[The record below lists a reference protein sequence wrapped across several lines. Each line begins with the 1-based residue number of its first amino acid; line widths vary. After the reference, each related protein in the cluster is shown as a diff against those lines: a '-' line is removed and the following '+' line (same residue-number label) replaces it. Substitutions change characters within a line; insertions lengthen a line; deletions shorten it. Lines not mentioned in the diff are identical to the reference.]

1 MPAAKQRQE
10 SSSTRKW
17 RAISDIIRSMVKPM
31 TNLVRTWL
39 LILVAGATSLLAQQ
53 AGAPV
58 TIRAAQVFDG
68 RAVQRNVVV
77 TVRGSKIELVAP
89 AAGAVTYDLGS
100 MTLLPGFID
109 THVHIGWHFD
119 ANNRWVESG
128 EPADQAALY
137 GAENAYVTLM
147 AGFTTVQSVG
157 APSDKPLRDA
167 IARGVLPGPR
177 ILTSLDQMTDARL
190 TPEQLREYVRK
201 KKSEGA
207 DLIKIFA
214 SLSIREGGTPTFS
227 QEQLDAACGEARAQG
242 LRAMIHAQSAESMI
256 RAARAHCTSVEHGVM
271 ATQESLTLLAQNGVW
286 FDPNIGLNFPNYFEY
301 KPRFLGLGNYTEE
314 GFAAMEKAHA
324 LGGPMLAMALRTPGL
339 KMVMGTDA
347 NAGAHGQN
355 AKETIERVRIGQK
368 PMEALIDLTSRG
380 AESMNLQNTIGSI
393 IPGLEADLVAGDGTL
408 LTDITALQRVRFVM
422 KAGKIYK
429 R

>member
-1 MPAAKQRQE
+1 MPE
-10 SSSTRKW
+10 VL
-17 RAISDIIRSMVKPM
+17 RA
-31 TNLVRTWL
+31 WA
-39 LILVAGATSLLAQQ
+39 LILLAGAASVSMPQ
-53 AGAPV
+53 ANAPIS
-58 TIRAAQVFDG
+58 IRAAQVFDG
-68 RAVQRNVVV
+68 RGRVQRNVVV
-77 TVRGSKIELVAP
+77 TVRGSKIESVAP
-89 AAGAVTYDLGS
+89 AAGAVTHDLGS

-119 ANNRWVESG
+119 GNGRWVGGG

-147 AGFTTVQSVG
+147 AGFTTIQSVG

-190 TPEQLREYVRK
+190 TPQQLREYVRK
-201 KKSEGA
+201 KKVESA

-214 SLSIREGGTPTFS
+214 SASIRDGGVATLS
-227 QEQLDAACGEARAQG
+227 QEQLDAVCGEARAQG

-256 RAARAHCTSVEHGVM
+256 RAARAHCSAVEHGVL
-271 ATQESLTLLAQNGVW
+271 ATREALTLLAQNGVW
-286 FDPNIGLNFPNYFEY
+286 FDPNIGLNFPNYFEN
-301 KPRFLGLGNYTEE
+301 KSRFLGLENYTEE

-324 LGGPMLAMALRTPGL
+324 LGGPMFRMALNTPGL

-355 AKETIERVRIGQK
+355 ARETIERVRIGQK
-368 PMEALIDLTSRG
+368 PMDALIDLTSRG
-380 AESMNLQNTIGSI
+380 AESMNLQDTIGAI
-393 IPGLEADLVAGDGTL
+393 VPGLEADLVAVDGDP
-408 LTDITALQRVRFVM
+408 LTDISALQRVRFLM
-422 KAGKIYK
+422 KAGKVYK

>member
-1 MPAAKQRQE
+1 
-10 SSSTRKW
+10 
-17 RAISDIIRSMVKPM
+17 M
-31 TNLVRTWL
+31 TAMNAHEFCGRIVRTWVL
-39 LILVAGATSLLAQQ
+39 VLVAAATGLAQQ
-53 AGAPV
+53 AGAPI

-68 RAVQRNVVV
+68 RGGVQRNVVV
-77 TVRGSKIELVAP
+77 TVRGSKIERVAP

-109 THVHIGWHFD
+109 AHVHIGWHFD
-119 ANNRWVESG
+119 ANDRWVEGG
-128 EPADQAALY
+128 EAAEAALY

-147 AGFTTVQSVG
+147 AGFTTIQSVG

-177 ILTSLDQMTDARL
+177 ILTSLDQMTNTKL
-190 TPEQLREYVRK
+190 TPQQLREYVRQK
-201 KKSEGA
+201 KAEGA

-214 SLSIREGGTPTFS
+214 SSSIREGGAATLS
-227 QEQLDAACGEARAQG
+227 QEQLDAVCGEARAQG

-256 RAARAHCTSVEHGVM
+256 RAARARCTAVEHGVL
-271 ATQESLTLLAQNGVW
+271 ATQEAFTALVRNGVW
-286 FDPNIGLNFPNYFEY
+286 FDPNIGLNFPNYFEN

-324 LGGPMLAMALRTPGL
+324 LGGPMFAMALKTPGL

-355 AKETIERVRIGQK
+355 ARETIERVRIGQK
-368 PMEALIDLTSRG
+368 PRDALIDLTSHG
-380 AESMNLQNTIGSI
+380 AESMNLQNTIGAI
-393 IPGLEADLVAGDGTL
+393 APGLEADLVAVDGDP
-408 LTDITALQRVRFVM
+408 LTDITALRRVQFVM
-422 KAGKIYK
+422 KGGKVY
-429 R
+429 RR

>member
-1 MPAAKQRQE
+1 MAMPDLLR
-10 SSSTRKW
+10 TR
-17 RAISDIIRSMVKPM
+17 
-31 TNLVRTWL
+31 L
-39 LILVAGATSLLAQQ
+39 LTLTILFVGATMLPAQQ
-53 AGAPV
+53 AVAPV
-58 TIRAAQVFDG
+58 TIRAAQVIDG
-68 RAVQRNVVV
+68 RGGVQRNVVV
-77 TVRGSKIELVAP
+77 TVRGSKIERVAP
-89 AAGAVTYDLGS
+89 AAGKVSYDLGS

-119 ANNRWVESG
+119 TNGRWVDGG
-128 EPADQAALY
+128 EAPDQAALY

-147 AGFTTVQSVG
+147 AGFTTIQSVG

-190 TPEQLREYVRK
+190 TPQQLREYVRK

-214 SLSIREGGTPTFS
+214 SASIREGGAATLS
-227 QEQLDAACGEARAQG
+227 QAQLDAVCGEARAQG

-256 RAARAHCTSVEHGVM
+256 RAARAHCTAVEHGVL
-271 ATQESLTLLAQNGVW
+271 ATEEALTALAQNGVW
-286 FDPNIGLNFPNYFEY
+286 FDPNIGLNFPNYFEN
-301 KPRFLGLGNYTEE
+301 KARFLGFGNYTEE

-324 LGGPMLAMALRTPGL
+324 LGGPMFAMALRTPGL

-355 AKETIERVRIGQK
+355 ARETIERVRIGQK
-368 PMEALIDLTSRG
+368 PMDALIDLTSRG
-380 AESMNLQNTIGSI
+380 AESMNLQNTIGAI
-393 IPGLEADLVAGDGTL
+393 VPGLEADLVAVDGDPL
-408 LTDITALQRVRFVM
+408 VDIAALQRVRFVM
-422 KAGKIYK
+422 KGGKIYK